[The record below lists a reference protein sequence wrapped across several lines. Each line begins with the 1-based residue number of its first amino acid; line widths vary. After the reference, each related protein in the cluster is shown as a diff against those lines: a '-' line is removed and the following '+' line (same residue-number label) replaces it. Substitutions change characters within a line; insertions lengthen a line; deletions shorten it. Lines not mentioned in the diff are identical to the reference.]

1 MPVPRLSRSQLR
13 RTTAR
18 ACRMASAA
26 AAILLGVIACDGAD
40 QSAAMKV
47 ADGDAVR
54 GARAIERYGCGAC
67 HGIPGIAGANAT
79 VGPPLGGFVRSSYV
93 AGVVPNRPEQLVRWI
108 VDPPAIDPRTAM
120 PDLDV
125 SEPEARDI
133 AAYLYAADR

>member
-1 MPVPRLSRSQLR
+1 MALPHLWLR
-13 RTTAR
+13 RMVLTGCQLAL
-18 ACRMASAA
+18 AML
-26 AAILLGVIACDGAD
+26 AIAVVVIGCDGGEQPAT
-40 QSAAMKV
+40 MKV
-47 ADGDAVR
+47 ADGDAAR

-67 HGIPGIAGANAT
+67 HDIPGIAGANAT

-108 VDPPAIDPRTAM
+108 VNPPAIDPRTAM

-125 SEPEARDI
+125 SEPDARDI